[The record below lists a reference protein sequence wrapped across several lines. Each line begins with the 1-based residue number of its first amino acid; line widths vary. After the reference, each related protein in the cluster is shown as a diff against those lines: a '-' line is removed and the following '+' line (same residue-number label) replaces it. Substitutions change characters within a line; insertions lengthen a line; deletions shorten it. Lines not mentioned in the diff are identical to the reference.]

1 MNKQDQIWARI
12 KSVKARRAVK
22 AERLADRM
30 PGNDKQKI
38 ETMEQIIEI
47 LRQRLRDNGL
57 SDDMR

>member
-12 KSVKARRAVK
+12 KSAKARRAVK